1 MGDFFLGSKSM
12 KTIVGLLIC
21 ALILGVYGKGVHIGV
36 SSNWEDKAL
45 TFELV
50 EALSHQSD
58 EPFWRYISSYQ
69 PLEGEYT
76 PKQQFESAW
85 ELAENF
91 TSRDHQDLLLRYS
104 VASRYYN
111 PVVMTHLDLAEHDFN
126 RFSESEECKLNEPF
140 VIIQWNGILGE
151 ELFSEIPEVNEED
164 LVGDEEKPLVEY
176 EFHEFFSC
184 NPDTIR
190 KVIDDLLKRKTKQET
205 WNGVILPSEHRKGA
219 VSASFHILV
228 YADFTTKEYKNFHF
242 IYENIANYT
251 YVNAEVMF
259 RHSLSTANSGNGDS
273 VSLQG
278 YGVEI
283 SLKNTEYL
291 TVNENEDAPK
301 GTSVDSSNE
310 IETLKESEIADLSLQ
325 AAYTAKQVTD
335 VWGFLSDLTGN
346 FPSIANTL
354 AKVELS
360 EEDKLEL
367 VEPSKTYGN
376 GRESITINGRNVNLY
391 DINPFEIYSM
401 IKEEFD
407 LRDALELMD
416 VPTSMIKQ
424 FMNMKIDSQQYRMD
438 LRNDHVL
445 WLNDVE
451 TDPQYSKYPGTLYE
465 LFKPSYPDQIRFI
478 KKNLVNIVIV
488 CDPLSSEALEIYP
501 VVDMF
506 INGGAPLRLSF
517 LFNPVDDAPRTSDR
531 DGSEDPLSNV
541 VISCYYYLY
550 KNHGANEALRF
561 LNKLSAKSLESESEI
576 TLDDIKASTDVFS
589 DVYSPAYVT
598 DADIQIM
605 ELSNFMNGVPKSSF
619 DFSNSGI
626 TNAVKDF
633 IRDEYTH
640 LQYMLW
646 KGQLKDSDNVYNVL
660 LNGDGV
666 YDVYN
671 SIVIENESYVPILG
685 LTLPIINERT
695 SFNLASEYKL
705 GLGEFLAGQVDYI
718 SAKGSNKLPA
728 TAITH
733 YLVADLST
741 TQGLRALIE
750 LAKRIDLDADEN
762 EDVRDVRFAVIHNPG
777 CLYDANKIM
786 TFEDK
791 ACFVLYNDL
800 VNIAGRAFT
809 TKKYSKFI
817 TKVMPIFLPDSG
829 ATKVDVMDEIAV
841 KVKSG
846 TTRTENFVALW
857 KNEPWKFRALHI
869 HRYLL
874 NQIFGD
880 TFEPGRNYIIT
891 NGRVTE
897 IPTDME
903 YFPSSGF
910 SLLEKMERKKGKEI
924 YDILSE

>member
-1 MGDFFLGSKSM
+1 
-12 KTIVGLLIC
+12 
-21 ALILGVYGKGVHIGV
+21 
-36 SSNWEDKAL
+36 
-45 TFELV
+45 
-50 EALSHQSD
+50 
-58 EPFWRYISSYQ
+58 
-69 PLEGEYT
+69 
-76 PKQQFESAW
+76 
-85 ELAENF
+85 
-91 TSRDHQDLLLRYS
+91 
-104 VASRYYN
+104 
-111 PVVMTHLDLAEHDFN
+111 
-126 RFSESEECKLNEPF
+126 
-140 VIIQWNGILGE
+140 
-151 ELFSEIPEVNEED
+151 
-164 LVGDEEKPLVEY
+164 
-176 EFHEFFSC
+176 
-184 NPDTIR
+184 
-190 KVIDDLLKRKTKQET
+190 
-205 WNGVILPSEHRKGA
+205 
-219 VSASFHILV
+219 
-228 YADFTTKEYKNFHF
+228 
-242 IYENIANYT
+242 
-251 YVNAEVMF
+251 
-259 RHSLSTANSGNGDS
+259 
-273 VSLQG
+273 
-278 YGVEI
+278 
-283 SLKNTEYL
+283 
-291 TVNENEDAPK
+291 
-301 GTSVDSSNE
+301 
-310 IETLKESEIADLSLQ
+310 
-325 AAYTAKQVTD
+325 
-335 VWGFLSDLTGN
+335 
-346 FPSIANTL
+346 
-354 AKVELS
+354 
-360 EEDKLEL
+360 
-367 VEPSKTYGN
+367 
-376 GRESITINGRNVNLY
+376 
-391 DINPFEIYSM
+391 
-401 IKEEFD
+401 
-407 LRDALELMD
+407 
-416 VPTSMIKQ
+416 
-424 FMNMKIDSQQYRMD
+424 
-438 LRNDHVL
+438 
-445 WLNDVE
+445 
-451 TDPQYSKYPGTLYE
+451 
-465 LFKPSYPDQIRFI
+465 
-478 KKNLVNIVIV
+478 
-488 CDPLSSEALEIYP
+488 
-501 VVDMF
+501 
-506 INGGAPLRLSF
+506 
-517 LFNPVDDAPRTSDR
+517 
-531 DGSEDPLSNV
+531 
-541 VISCYYYLY
+541 
-550 KNHGANEALRF
+550 
-561 LNKLSAKSLESESEI
+561 
-576 TLDDIKASTDVFS
+576 
-589 DVYSPAYVT
+589 
-598 DADIQIM
+598 
-605 ELSNFMNGVPKSSF
+605 
-619 DFSNSGI
+619 
-626 TNAVKDF
+626 
-633 IRDEYTH
+633 
-640 LQYMLW
+640 MLW

-741 TQGLRALIE
+741 TQGLRTLIE

-924 YDILSE
+924 YDILSEHDFQHVIDQEPFQTIDKKMDIFKSELIMKVSSVLSYYNTELGRSIYTPATSSNSVPVSMNLVLDPLSKTTRTIAPIMKDLLATFGNQIETTVTFNPTPELTELPLSGYYRYVINTNSFNFNEDGSLRLNGATFTDLPEVPVLTVAVESPSSWMVQSLVSQYDLDNLILKDVSEEFVFAEYVLRNLVIQGSAMDDTKMPPRGTELVLTDLNENESKDTIVMANLGYFQLQANPGIWNLDVADGRSSTVFSLSDEQKTFIVDSFATPYQTIKLTRNEGIEDSVSVLDFPSEKSNKQDQTIHVFSLASGHLYERFLKIMIVSTLKNTESPVKFWFVENFLSPKFKEVVFEMSKQYGFEVELISYQWPQWLYPQTEKQRVIWAYKILFLDVLFPLDVHRVIFVDADLIVRGDLRELNELDLEGAPYAYTPFCDSREEMEGFRFWKTGFWKDHLSSIDAKYHISALYVVDLDK